1 MKFRKCWRKSNKEE
15 CQYFDLSAVEGY
27 DSETNSPFVVEVLYY
42 GGITKGLVTMF
53 EKSFE
58 EYYTTKNP
66 NLIEELKELSV
77 SIVSMCDRVDEIN
90 EELKQ

>member
-15 CQYFDLSAVEGY
+15 CQYFDLSAVG
-27 DSETNSPFVVEVLYY
+27 
-42 GGITKGLVTMF
+42 
-53 EKSFE
+53 